1 MRDVLAAFVD
11 RHLELSRF
19 CEMLESDEK
28 PIMIVWGDDGIGKSS
43 LLARLIHECASRK
56 LHKSEVFVSKS
67 RFNSYLEIL
76 RKIRDD
82 LGPELFPNFTQLV
95 NCIFPSPLQ
104 PRTPTININISG
116 GAQSVLDRARLENVT
131 VHGDIAAIIV
141 KDNMI
146 NVPDPNLN
154 ISLQDRMNL
163 LTAEFLKDLAP
174 IVQNDMLIVL
184 FDDIQELTDETYTW
198 LWEGIISALEEGRL
212 KNIRFILCGRVK
224 PQLQSAAALSVK
236 EAPLQPL
243 GLSDIELY
251 LERSGHVADGRAFVA
266 QMLLAASNGIPLQV
280 ALQLDSYF
288 QRFPDKRV
296 RVNG

>member
-95 NCIFPSPLQ
+95 NYIFPGPLQ
-104 PRTPTININISG
+104 LR
-116 GAQSVLDRARLENVT
+116 
-131 VHGDIAAIIV
+131 
-141 KDNMI
+141 
-146 NVPDPNLN
+146 
-154 ISLQDRMNL
+154 
-163 LTAEFLKDLAP
+163 AP
-174 IVQNDMLIVL
+174 I
-184 FDDIQELTDETYTW
+184 
-198 LWEGIISALEEGRL
+198 
-212 KNIRFILCGRVK
+212 K
-224 PQLQSAAALSVK
+224 
-236 EAPLQPL
+236 
-243 GLSDIELY
+243 IEI
-251 LERSGHVADGRAFVA
+251 GRASCREV
-266 QMLLAASNGIPLQV
+266 M
-280 ALQLDSYF
+280 Y
-288 QRFPDKRV
+288 RY
-296 RVNG
+296 

>member
-11 RHLELSRF
+11 RQAELGRF
-19 CEMLESDEK
+19 SEMLESDEK

-95 NCIFPSPLQ
+95 NYIFPGPLQ
-104 PRTPTININISG
+104 PRAPIKIEVGG
-116 GAQSVLDRARLENVT
+116 GAQSVLDRAKLENVT
-131 VHGDIAAIIV
+131 IHGDVAGVII
-141 KDNMI
+141 KDFMI
-146 NVPDPNLN
+146 NVPDPSLN
-154 ISLQDRMNL
+154 IPLEDRMNL

-198 LWEGIISALEEGRL
+198 LWEGIISGLEQGEL
-212 KNIRFILCGRVK
+212 KNIRFVLCGRAK
-224 PQLQSAAALSVK
+224 PQLQGAAALSVK

-243 GLSDIELY
+243 GVSDVEDY
-251 LERSGHVADGRAFVA
+251 LERSGHVADGRVAAA
-266 QMLLAASNGIPLQV
+266 QMLWAASGGVPLKV
-280 ALQLDSYF
+280 ALAVDSYF
-288 QRFPDKRV
+288 EFFKDKRV

>member
-1 MRDVLAAFVD
+1 MRDVLAAFVN
-11 RHLELSRF
+11 RQAELGRF

-28 PIMIVWGDDGIGKSS
+28 PIMIVWGDDGMGKSS
-43 LLARLIHECASRK
+43 FLARLIHECASRK
-56 LHKSEVFVSKS
+56 LRKAEVFVSKS

-95 NCIFPSPLQ
+95 NYLFPSPLQ
-104 PRTPTININISG
+104 PRAPIKIDIG
-116 GAQSVLDRARLENVT
+116 PGAISVLERAKLENVT
-131 VHGDIAAIIV
+131 IHGDVAGVII
-141 KDNMI
+141 KDCMI

-174 IVQNDMLIVL
+174 IVQNEMLVAL
-184 FDDIQELTDETYTW
+184 FDDIQELTDETYKW
-198 LWEGIISALEEGRL
+198 LWAGIISALEEGRL
-212 KNIRFILCGRVK
+212 KNIRFVLCGRTK
-224 PQLQSAAALSVK
+224 PQLERAAALRVK

-243 GLSDIELY
+243 GLSDIETY
-251 LERSGHVADGRAFVA
+251 LERSGHVPDGRAVVA
-266 QMLLAASNGIPLQV
+266 QMLLAGSKGIPLEV

-288 QRFPDKRV
+288 QLFPDKRV
-296 RVNG
+296 RANG